1 MESPPLPAFDSVLN
15 SEAVVAIFGQFNL
28 YDAELRAV
36 RLMAVEGAP
45 CLEAD
50 FYLRGELAVR
60 VDVGQRAAEYCIT
73 LRCSDIA
80 GLGLA
85 DFDDQNIVGEY
96 AFEAVADVPD
106 GRIVR
111 VAITGSP
118 GCDIELRC
126 RSVAVVAV
134 GFASSAESGVPGRTA

>member
-1 MESPPLPAFDSVLN
+1 MDSLPLPAFDVIAN
-15 SEAVVAIFGQFNL
+15 SESVVAIFGQFNL

-36 RLMAVEGAP
+36 RLTSAAGVP

-50 FYLRGELAVR
+50 LYLPGELAAR
-60 VDVGQRAAEYCIT
+60 VEAGQRAAEYCIT

-85 DFDDQNIVGEY
+85 DFDEQNVVGEY
-96 AFEAVADVPD
+96 AFETMPDVPD
-106 GRIVR
+106 GRNLK
-111 VAITGSP
+111 VALTGSP

-126 RSVAVVAV
+126 RSVAVISV
-134 GFASSAESGVPGRTA
+134 GFVPQT

>member
-1 MESPPLPAFDSVLN
+1 MDSPPLPVYDAIAN
-15 SEAVVAIFGQFNL
+15 SEAVIAIFGQFNL

-36 RLMAVEGAP
+36 RLTSVAGVP

-50 FYLRGELAVR
+50 LYLPGEAAVR
-60 VDVGQRAAEYCIT
+60 VDASQRAAEYCIT

-85 DFDDQNIVGEY
+85 DFDDQNVVGEY
-96 AFEAVADVPD
+96 AFETMPDVPD
-106 GRIVR
+106 GRSLK
-111 VAITGSP
+111 VAFTGSP

-126 RSVAVVAV
+126 RSVAIIGV
-134 GFASSAESGVPGRTA
+134 GFVPQT